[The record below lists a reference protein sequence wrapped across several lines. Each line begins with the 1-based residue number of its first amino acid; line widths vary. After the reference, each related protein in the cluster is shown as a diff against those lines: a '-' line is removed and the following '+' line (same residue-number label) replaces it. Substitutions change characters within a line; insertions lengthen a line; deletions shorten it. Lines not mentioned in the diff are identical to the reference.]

1 MKYGITNFKK
11 ICPVM
16 LDFFKSIFNKLI
28 SSISTE
34 AYTQGYQT
42 IINMLR
48 RVTPLRMEDL
58 EVIHSVLEGSVGN
71 KEFLNKKFE
80 ILKEAIRN
88 KDLIRSNARLNSNLK
103 QTKDDRKIIKRAI
116 DYEKDVSFCI
126 NGNIVYGD
134 VASDE
139 ENGYFS
145 KEHIECLNKIP
156 LKAKKCDFDCIV
168 NECKSCME
176 RRLRAEISKKL
187 ELENEFRLNEK
198 IKKRKYSSEVVGDLN
213 EKFGVSKTFGRFVA
227 DENFNEEDLDSE
239 ERERFV
245 QWRQKQK
252 ENAQI
257 VKSMINLKQE
267 YENLKKTELNAFPE
281 QIGTESK
288 MNGNGIVSTFDESN
302 FKNTV
307 PVKQNFNYFTK
318 NPFSD
323 LDTKS
328 PEVNS
333 TPQIYKDT
341 QHSGPDVEEII
352 SDHSVAILQ
361 KSEDQETNQEFKEF
375 TSNPFSISPK
385 DGNDRFKS
393 MPIFSPVDSLPKKNS
408 SEFKPMQPKS
418 VANPFSDL
426 SKKKDDEIKLSS
438 ELNLFNP
445 SVLNEKE
452 QVQSVEPK
460 KSSLSQP
467 SDNIKNP
474 FAFAA
479 HGNKTLFNPFQTDRQ
494 NSETKNPF
502 AIEPSSNLDL
512 IKPEL
517 NTDSSAK
524 AFDNLNSGNF
534 ISNPFSS
541 QFKETGQDKSLSLD
555 NSKNSF
561 NTLFP
566 PNMQS
571 SAPLGPS
578 LISPKIDNKSDTEN
592 PFLNMASTPNNPFS
606 NGMPAQ
612 NTLFFSAQQQNVP
625 SDPGLTPFSSLSNK
639 ITPFSNVDPAEP
651 LLKNPF
657 STNNIFQSDPNQTDF
672 LSNNDTTDDGFRRK
686 RAYRKK

>member
-1 MKYGITNFKK
+1 
-11 ICPVM
+11 M

-34 AYTQGYQT
+34 KYTQGYQT

-48 RVTPLRMEDL
+48 RVTPLQMEDL
-58 EVIHSVLEGSVGN
+58 EVIRSILEGSVGN

-88 KDLIRSNARLNSNLK
+88 KDLIRSNARLDGNNSHLK
-103 QTKDDRKIIKRAI
+103 QMKDERKIIKRAI

-239 ERERFV
+239 EREKFV

-267 YENLKKTELNAFPE
+267 YENLKRAELNAFPE
-281 QIGTESK
+281 QIGSETK
-288 MNGNGIVSTFDESN
+288 MNGNGIVSAFDETN

-307 PVKQNFNYFTK
+307 PLEQNFDYFTK

-323 LDTKS
+323 LDTKG
-328 PEVNS
+328 PEVKS
-333 TPQIYKDT
+333 SIPQINMDK
-341 QHSGPDVEEII
+341 QHIGPDVGEII
-352 SDHSVAILQ
+352 SNHSVAIPQ
-361 KSEDQETNQEFKEF
+361 KSEDQETKELA
-375 TSNPFSISPK
+375 SNPFNTSPK
-385 DGNDRFKS
+385 EDNDRFKPTS
-393 MPIFSPVDSLPKKNS
+393 IFSPVDSLPQKDGNV
-408 SEFKPMQPKS
+408 FKPMQLKS
-418 VANPFSDL
+418 VASPFSAQNTITNPFSDL

-438 ELNLFNP
+438 EMNLFNP
-445 SVLNEKE
+445 SVLNDKE
-452 QVQSVEPK
+452 QVQSAEPK
-460 KSSLSQP
+460 KSFLSQT

-479 HGNKTLFNPFQTDRQ
+479 HDNKTLFNPFQTDRQ
-494 NSETKNPF
+494 SSEAKNPF
-502 AIEPSSNLDL
+502 AIEPPSNLESSL
-512 IKPEL
+512 VKPEL
-517 NTDSSAK
+517 NTDSSANAK
-524 AFDNLNSGNF
+524 AFGSLNSGSF
-534 ISNPFSS
+534 ISNPFSL
-541 QFKETGQDKSLSLD
+541 QFKETGQDKNLSLD
-555 NSKNSF
+555 NAKNPF
-561 NTLFP
+561 NTLSP
-566 PNMQS
+566 PNMQN
-571 SAPLGPS
+571 SATPGPS

-592 PFLNMASTPNNPFS
+592 PFSSMASAANKPFS
-606 NGMPAQ
+606 ASMPAQ
-612 NTLFFSAQQQNVP
+612 NTLFFGTQQQNAP
-625 SDPGLTPFSSLSNK
+625 SDSGLNPFSSLSNK
-639 ITPFSNVDPAEP
+639 ITPFSNANPAES

-657 STNNIFQSDPNQTDF
+657 SANNIFQSDPNQTDF
-672 LSNNDTTDDGFRRK
+672 LSNNDATDDGFRRK